1 MAQPGISFT
10 RGKGGLGRS
19 LPGEDYISSLNV
31 YIDSLPTGFGI
42 DNIKRVRS
50 LEEAEDLGIVEG
62 DANFGVLWYHIS
74 EYFRIQAKG
83 DLYIGIYNK
92 PVDPTTHTFDE
103 VELVQNFA
111 EGKVRQAAIFL
122 DVPFVSTDLA
132 KVQTVVT
139 RLQAAEKP
147 LNVLFTA
154 DIKLFADASTL
165 PDLTSLLSPNVSVVI
180 GQDGSGTGA
189 ALYASEGYSISCI
202 GATLGTVSLS
212 QVSESIAWVGKFN
225 LTNGVELNAPFLA
238 NGQDLKDLSKS
249 FLDGLNDKAYIFIK
263 NFVDGNG
270 TFHNDSKTSEV
281 ITSDYATIENNR
293 TIDKAIRDINTAM
306 RPLLNSPLQV
316 DPVTGFIS
324 EDTIQVFKT
333 TAEAPLELMQA
344 AKPTP
349 ELSGFEVIIDP
360 EQDVLATS
368 TIEMSINLVPMG
380 TARQISINIGFVTQL
395 TGA

>member
-1 MAQPGISFT
+1 MGQPSISFT
-10 RGKGGLGRS
+10 RGASGLGRP

-31 YIDSLPTGFGI
+31 YIDSLPTGFGT
-42 DNIKRVRS
+42 DKIKNVKS
-50 LEEAEDLGIVEG
+50 TEEAEGLGIVEG
-62 DANFGVLWYHIS
+62 SANFGVLWYHVS
-74 EYFRIQAKG
+74 EYFRMQPKG
-83 DLYIGIYNK
+83 SLFIGIYPK

-122 DVPFVSTDLA
+122 DVPFLSTDLA

-147 LNVLFTA
+147 LNVLFAA
-154 DIKLFADASTL
+154 DVKLFTDASTL

-180 GQDGSGTGA
+180 GQDGNATGA
-189 ALYASEGYSISCI
+189 ALYISEGYSISTI

-225 LTNGVELNAPFLA
+225 LTNGVELSSPFLS
-238 NGQDLKDLSKS
+238 NGEDLKDLSNS
-249 FLDGLNDKAYIFIK
+249 FLDALNDKGYIFIK
-263 NFVDGNG
+263 TFVEGNG

-281 ITSDYATIENNR
+281 ITSDFATIENNR
-293 TIDKAIRDINTAM
+293 TIDKAIREINTAV
-306 RPLLNSPLQV
+306 RPLLNSPVQV
-316 DPVTGFIS
+316 DPVSGFLS
-324 EDTIQVFKT
+324 EDTILVFKT
-333 TAEAPLELMQA
+333 TAETPLELMQA

-349 ELSGFEVIIDP
+349 ELSGFEVIVNP
-360 EQDVLATS
+360 KQNVLSTS
-368 TIEMSINLVPMG
+368 TIEMTVNLVPMG
-380 TARQISINIGFVTQL
+380 TARQISIKIGFTTQL

>member
-1 MAQPGISFT
+1 MAQPSISFQ
-10 RGKGGLGRS
+10 RGKGGLGRA
-19 LPGEDYISSLNV
+19 LPGEDYISSLIV
-31 YIDSLPTGFGI
+31 YIDSLPTGFGT
-42 DNIKRVRS
+42 DNVKNVKS
-50 LEEAEDLGIVEG
+50 LEAAEDLGIVEG

-83 DLYIGIYNK
+83 SLFIGIYPK
-92 PVDPTTHTFDE
+92 PADPANHTFDE
-103 VELVQNFA
+103 VETVQNFA

-122 DVPFVSTDLA
+122 DVPFLSTDLA

-139 RLQAAEKP
+139 RLQGAEKP
-147 LNVLFTA
+147 LNVLFAA

-180 GQDGSGTGA
+180 GQDGSAKGSD
-189 ALYASEGYSISCI
+189 LYTSEGYSITTI

-225 LTNGVELNAPFLA
+225 LTNGVELSTPFLA

-249 FLDGLNDKAYIFIK
+249 FLDGINDKAYIFIK
-263 NFVDGNG
+263 NFVEGNG
-270 TFHNDSKTSEV
+270 TFHNDSKTAEL
-281 ITSDYATIENNR
+281 ITSDFATIENNR
-293 TIDKAIRDINTAM
+293 TIDKAIRDINAAV

-333 TAEAPLELMQA
+333 TAETPLEVMAA

-368 TIEMSINLVPMG
+368 KIEMSVNLVPMG
-380 TARQISINIGFVTQL
+380 TARQISINIGFTTQL